1 MPPPKSFS
9 FLSLFFPPPSSFFPS
24 LTRPSPIV
32 PAGNR
37 LVGSRPAEA
46 HRQRPRAPGLLPAE
60 GEEGGTRRWTREPQR
75 GAHPTARGAGSGRK
89 ARSGVGYLQ
98 AGGEEVGEPLEEV
111 RVAAEEVEDAVEDG
125 ARGSGPVLSLSLKGR
140 GREGGREGGNAYS
153 RRPPSPPRPPPTPPP
168 SLRPSL
174 PPFSPHLLLHEG
186 LQGLEK
192 ETILPLVTGP
202 KAALYP

>member
-1 MPPPKSFS
+1 
-9 FLSLFFPPPSSFFPS
+9 
-24 LTRPSPIV
+24 
-32 PAGNR
+32 
-37 LVGSRPAEA
+37 
-46 HRQRPRAPGLLPAE
+46 
-60 GEEGGTRRWTREPQR
+60 
-75 GAHPTARGAGSGRK
+75 
-89 ARSGVGYLQ
+89 VGYLQ

-140 GREGGREGGNAYS
+140 GREGGRGGGGGGGGAAGRGA
-153 RRPPSPPRPPPTPPP
+153 RRRRAGIAQAPRPHPPPPPPPPPPP